1 MGGGPEGFRTV
12 AYFVNWAIYAR
23 KHRPQDL
30 PVENL
35 THVLYSFANVRS
47 DSGEVHLTDSWADTD
62 IHWDGDSWNDQGT
75 NLYGC
80 MKQLN
85 LLKRRNRN
93 LKVLLSVGGWTYS
106 SNFKAPASTPRGR
119 DTFAKSCVDLL
130 KNLGFDGIDIDWEYP
145 QNADEARDYVELLAA
160 VRREMDAYA
169 QTLSQP
175 YHFELTVAC
184 PAGATNFQKL
194 DIRGM
199 DRYLDFWNL
208 MAYDY
213 AGSWD
218 SVAGHQA
225 NLYPSPDN
233 PQSTPF
239 STSAA
244 VDFYVRSGVSPGK
257 IVLGMPLYGRAFQNT
272 DGPGR
277 PYQGTGEGT
286 WEAGVHDYKKL
297 PLEGATEYGDRGCCA
312 SYCYNPQTRTMVTYD
327 TPRVAWDKAEYV
339 KKWKLGGAMWWE
351 SSADKT
357 GDQSLITT
365 VVNGFGGQGA
375 LMRQDNCMEYP
386 ATNLEPSPNP
396 FDAESFPIAAPAG
409 NDKMSHIDYA
419 LYESPVGYALFKV
432 VHQQDAVGLK
442 LKETQA
448 AVNDLAKFGKMV
460 KLANFSPFRGHVE
473 ALENIN
479 LVTEGIVSDY
489 LKSVLELNLPQTSGK
504 KTKVVLGVSEKNL
517 AGAIKGLFPGL
528 ECETADTSDIVGD
541 VIRGIRLH
549 ADKLLGG
556 LKYGDVEKAGLG
568 MGHAYSRAK
577 VKFSVTRNDNH
588 IIQASATIDF
598 QDKGVNQFFMR
609 VREWYGWHF
618 PELIKIVS
626 DNYTYCKLVLAIGDK
641 KSLNDDKLHDIAAL
655 VGEDGEKAQAIIDAA
670 KVSMGLD
677 ISAADLEIVHGFA
690 EAVVKQADNRKS
702 TSAYLEKKMSDIAPN
717 LQTLIGTPVAA
728 RLISHAGSLTNLSK
742 YPASTLQILG
752 AEKAL
757 FRALKTKSNTPKY
770 GLIYHSSFIGKA
782 GPKNKGRISR
792 YLANKCSMASRIDNF
807 SEEPSTRF
815 GEALKQ
821 QVEDRLEFYATGKK
835 PAKNTDVMKGVMDLL
850 DDGDNAG
857 SDEEMADAPEPET
870 KKSKKDKKEKKEK
883 KEKKDKKEKRK
894 RDEEDAEPVK
904 EDGEKKK
911 KKKRKSKAADDE

>member
-1 MGGGPEGFRTV
+1 
-12 AYFVNWAIYAR
+12 
-23 KHRPQDL
+23 
-30 PVENL
+30 
-35 THVLYSFANVRS
+35 
-47 DSGEVHLTDSWADTD
+47 
-62 IHWDGDSWNDQGT
+62 
-75 NLYGC
+75 
-80 MKQLN
+80 
-85 LLKRRNRN
+85 
-93 LKVLLSVGGWTYS
+93 
-106 SNFKAPASTPRGR
+106 
-119 DTFAKSCVDLL
+119 
-130 KNLGFDGIDIDWEYP
+130 
-145 QNADEARDYVELLAA
+145 
-160 VRREMDAYA
+160 
-169 QTLSQP
+169 
-175 YHFELTVAC
+175 
-184 PAGATNFQKL
+184 
-194 DIRGM
+194 
-199 DRYLDFWNL
+199 
-208 MAYDY
+208 
-213 AGSWD
+213 
-218 SVAGHQA
+218 
-225 NLYPSPDN
+225 
-233 PQSTPF
+233 
-239 STSAA
+239 
-244 VDFYVRSGVSPGK
+244 
-257 IVLGMPLYGRAFQNT
+257 
-272 DGPGR
+272 
-277 PYQGTGEGT
+277 
-286 WEAGVHDYKKL
+286 
-297 PLEGATEYGDRGCCA
+297 
-312 SYCYNPQTRTMVTYD
+312 
-327 TPRVAWDKAEYV
+327 
-339 KKWKLGGAMWWE
+339 
-351 SSADKT
+351 
-357 GDQSLITT
+357 
-365 VVNGFGGQGA
+365 
-375 LMRQDNCMEYP
+375 
-386 ATNLEPSPNP
+386 
-396 FDAESFPIAAPAG
+396 
-409 NDKMSHIDYA
+409 MSHIDYA

-618 PELIKIVS
+618 PELVKIVS

-850 DDGDNAG
+850 DDGLITMSDYEGLGNFAMSLGCCRAG
-857 SDEEMADAPEPET
+857 L
-870 KKSKKDKKEKKEK
+870 
-883 KEKKDKKEKRK
+883 
-894 RDEEDAEPVK
+894 
-904 EDGEKKK
+904 DGGAQ
-911 KKKRKSKAADDE
+911 RASQTANFGAA